1 MEKYLIIQRIV
12 LECKHFQIKSLGEY
26 PRQAT
31 EFKKNFFV
39 EENKNNE
46 NL

>member
-1 MEKYLIIQRIV
+1 MEKYLVIQRIV

-31 EFKKNFFV
+31 EFKKIFV